1 MNHNTPDSSLSTSEN
16 GNLIIDD
23 GMLDRARGC
32 LLGQLAGDSLG
43 SQVEFLDPVTIR
55 ERFPDGLR
63 RHFDSPVWRTLA
75 GQPTD
80 DSEMAL
86 MLARSLVE
94 QGTFRPKA
102 VFEAYVSWLKSVP
115 FDVGRTVGMGLSGA
129 PNPQSQANGA
139 LMRIS
144 PLGIFGA
151 RFPRETVAGWAAEDA
166 RITHPHP
173 VCVQTSQLYATAV
186 AHVIR
191 TGCDGPAL
199 FAWIHE
205 QAVAMAADVSIL
217 EVIEAAE
224 TAPPADFMHLQGWV
238 LIAFQNALYH
248 LRRTG
253 PEDAVVTTVMG
264 GGDTDTN
271 AAICGAL
278 VGAVHGLGAIP
289 EPWVQ
294 AVLNCRPE
302 AGAPGVLRP
311 RPSCFWPVD
320 ALELAT
326 RLLGAQTSSATKVTG
341 HTRRGE

>member
-1 MNHNTPDSSLSTSEN
+1 MR
-16 GNLIIDD
+16 
-23 GMLDRARGC
+23 DRARGC

-43 SQVEFLDPVTIR
+43 SQVEFLDPVTLR

-86 MLARSLVE
+86 MLARSLVQE
-94 QGTFRPKA
+94 GTFQAHA
-102 VFEAYVSWLKSVP
+102 VFNAYVSWLKSVP

-151 RFPRETVAGWAAEDA
+151 RYPRETVAGWAAEDA
-166 RITHPHP
+166 KLTHPHP
-173 VCVQTSQLYATAV
+173 VCLQTSALFATAI
-186 AHVIR
+186 AHAVG
-191 TGCDGPAL
+191 TGCDGPTL
-199 FAWIHE
+199 FAWIGE
-205 QAVAMAADVSIL
+205 QAAAMSADVSIL
-217 EVIEAAE
+217 EVIEAAG

-248 LRRTG
+248 LRHSG
-253 PEDAVVTTVMG
+253 PEDAIVTTIMG

-278 VGAVHGLGAIP
+278 VGAVHGLSTFP
-289 EPWVQ
+289 EPWVK
-294 AVLNCRPE
+294 AVLSCRPE
-302 AGAPGVLRP
+302 AGLPGVLRP
-311 RPSCFWPVD
+311 RPAVFWPVD
-320 ALELAT
+320 ALELADG
-326 RLLGAQTSSATKVTG
+326 LLGAGGGNQTT
-341 HTRRGE
+341 

>member
-217 EVIEAAE
+217 E
-224 TAPPADFMHLQGWV
+224 
-238 LIAFQNALYH
+238 
-248 LRRTG
+248 
-253 PEDAVVTTVMG
+253 
-264 GGDTDTN
+264 
-271 AAICGAL
+271 
-278 VGAVHGLGAIP
+278 
-289 EPWVQ
+289 PWVQ

-326 RLLGAQTSSATKVTG
+326 RLLGAQTSSATKETG